1 MKQFIKPVRII
12 NAVGVE
18 NSNVLLNNRI
28 FKGKYPQVAISEDN
42 CMKISKNG
50 AEIILD
56 YGKELCGG
64 IHVLVALVH
73 NDERTMKIRIRFG
86 ESLGEVNSSVGEKN
100 ASNHHS
106 PRDFE
111 TILVGGATVKLG
123 ETGFRFVK
131 IDFYPT
137 ESREIDEVACI
148 KAIVAENKILSKS
161 TIYEYDGKDERIKD
175 IFYTA
180 KRTVDLCSSSGL
192 IWDGIKRDRLVWV
205 GDLYPEILALSEMY
219 GPCKEIER
227 SLDFEKKRHKFEN
240 DWFCTLNTYNAWW
253 VICVTEYFFRTRG
266 KVLSFIKK
274 HIDYINQQIELFLKY
289 VKKDGS
295 MNFPEK
301 TRFFVDWPCSDCQE
315 DVYVGARLI
324 YMLCAKNVIKM
335 YKQLNMDFT
344 QAQTLYDY
352 LEKGNMCVVRKKQVI
367 GLKYL
372 VFGEISNEEYSMLIN
387 NGVEGFSTFMSYCIL
402 SAIASKDKQK
412 AIDMMKEYYGA
423 MLDVG
428 ATTFWEDF
436 DINWTKNSSR
446 IDQYATEGQKD
457 IHGDFGGYCYRGFR
471 HSLCHAWSCGVN
483 AFIKE
488 NCK

>member
-1 MKQFIKPVRII
+1 MKQIIKPVKII
-12 NAVGVE
+12 TSVGIDNVE
-18 NSNVLLNNRI
+18 VLLRNGIYR
-28 FKGKYPQVAISEDN
+28 GKYPQIGISEDK
-42 CMKISKNG
+42 CMKVHKDG
-50 AEIILD
+50 GEIILD

-64 IHVLVALVH
+64 IYLLIALIH
-73 NDERTMKIRIRFG
+73 NDVRTMKIRIRFG
-86 ESLGEVNSSVGEKN
+86 ESLGEVNSSIGEKN

-123 ETGFRFVK
+123 DTGFRFVK
-131 IDFYPT
+131 INFYPT
-137 ESREIDEVACI
+137 ESREDSEVACI
-148 KAIVAENKILSKS
+148 KAIVAENKILSKP
-161 TIYEYDGKDERIKD
+161 TIYEYQGNDERIKN

-192 IWDGIKRDRLVWV
+192 IWDGIKRDRLVWA

-219 GPCKEIER
+219 GPCREIER
-227 SLDFEKKRHKFEN
+227 SLDFEKRRFKFEN

-253 VICVTEYFFRTRG
+253 VICATEYYFRTNG
-266 KVLSFIKK
+266 KALPFINKNIK
-274 HIDYINQQIELFLKY
+274 YINQQIDLFLRY
-289 VKKDGS
+289 VDDDGN

-301 TRFFVDWPCSDCQE
+301 TRFFVDWPCNDCPE
-315 DVYVGARLI
+315 DVAVGARFI

-335 YKQLNMDFT
+335 FKQLGIDCSD
-344 QAQTLYDY
+344 AEKLYNC
-352 LEKGNMCVVRKKQVI
+352 LAKGKMTVVRKKQVV

-372 VFGEISNEEYSMLIN
+372 VFNEISDDEYSLLMK

-412 AIDMMKEYYGA
+412 AITMMKEYYGA

-446 IDQYATEGQKD
+446 IDALPQGGQLD
-457 IHGDFGGYCYRGFR
+457 IHGDFGDYCYRGFR